1 MVPRNTRS
9 SSKMA
14 ASLGKKHADLPEKW
28 LNSSV
33 KEVKDSLKLHFGMPN
48 CSEHSPFSCSLYEF
62 S

>member
-1 MVPRNTRS
+1 
-9 SSKMA
+9 MA

-48 CSEHSPFSCSLYEF
+48 RSEHSPFSCSL
-62 S
+62 